1 MAIST
6 YKTYLMKGSGT
17 SSITFSKL
25 LDITSFPD
33 IGGDPEQLETTTLS
47 DAMRTHINGIQ
58 NTDSMQFEANYTKTD
73 YDAVKAVTDSTWFA
87 VFFGGTT
94 TSAATDGT
102 YYFKGTPSVKISGG
116 GVNEVVH
123 MTITISLETEITTT
137 APSN

>member
-6 YKTYLMKGSGT
+6 YKTYLMYKAT
-17 SSITFSKL
+17 SSATSYTQL
-25 LDITSFPD
+25 VDITSFPD

-47 DAMRTHINGIQ
+47 NAMRTHINGIQ

-73 YDAVKAVTDSTWFA
+73 YDKIKALTGSTPFA

-102 YYFKGTPSVKISGG
+102 YYFTGTPSVKISGG

-123 MTITISLETEITTT
+123 MTITISLETEVTTSE
-137 APSN
+137 PN